1 MRGFF
6 FILILLTG
14 GICQAQ
20 LVYPNITVLY
30 DSACTFEN
38 LQLIPVVYKGAAGTG
53 ANTLNNTISLRA
65 ALKTGLVT
73 VQERGSTAIE
83 NVHWLSLINNSDK
96 NIYISS
102 GEVMA
107 GGRQDRMVTK
117 DTLIKARSGRIDLPV
132 MCVEEGRWSEK
143 DKKFTYSK
151 MANSQLR
158 KVLDQTKSQVQ
169 VWREINNQLNL
180 QNISSKTLAYLA
192 REKDKKYLQRLAAYV
207 NFFTTKFS
215 LADSSYAG
223 FIAVSGNTLIGSDIF
238 ISSNLFYNEFSSLLP
253 GYIDEAISFGSS
265 PQLSRQQIAAKV
277 DEFLKT
283 EAAQAEYIIKH
294 GKQFKINQQVIH
306 LTTY

>member
-215 LADSSYAG
+215 LADNSYAG

>member
-1 MRGFF
+1 MRDFF

>member
-38 LQLIPVVYKGAAGTG
+38 LQLIPVVYKGVAGTG

>member
-1 MRGFF
+1 MRCFTII
-6 FILILLTG
+6 ILLLTG

-30 DSACTFEN
+30 DSACTYQN
-38 LQLIPVVYKGAAGTG
+38 LQLIPVVYKGPAGSG
-53 ANTLNNTISLRA
+53 ASTFINTISLKT

-96 NIYISS
+96 NIYITS

-117 DTLIKARSGRIDLPV
+117 DTLIKARRGRVDLPV

-151 MANSQLR
+151 MANSHLR

-180 QNISSKTLAYLA
+180 QNIQSKTLAYLA
-192 REKDKKYLQRLAAYV
+192 REKDKKYLLRIAAYV

-215 LADSSYAG
+215 VADSSYVG
-223 FIAVSGNTLIGSDIF
+223 FIAISGNTVLGSDIF
-238 ISSNLFYNEFSSLLP
+238 ITPNLFYGQFSSLLP
-253 GYIDEAISFGSS
+253 GYIDEAIGFGSS
-265 PQLSRQQIAAKV
+265 PQLSHQQIASKV
-277 DEFLKT
+277 DAFLKT
-283 EAAQAEYIIKH
+283 EAAQAEYVIKH